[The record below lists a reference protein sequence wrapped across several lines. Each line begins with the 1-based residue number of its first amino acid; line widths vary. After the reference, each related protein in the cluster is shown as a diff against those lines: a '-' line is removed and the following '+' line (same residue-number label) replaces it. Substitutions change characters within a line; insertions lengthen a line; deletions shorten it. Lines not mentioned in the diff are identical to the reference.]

1 MPSFIGSA
9 LRGNFFLMLG
19 LWWSIKYPIKY
30 ILLKLDSGNPHSH
43 WIQSMDIIEG
53 TVKAFFALGGILAEQ
68 LVPGGPHLSL
78 YDSETQDWVQLMSWQ
93 HMTMYLFYGFSG
105 VADVLVHTSLKL
117 PVGLDRL
124 LLALALFAEGF
135 LFHFHDYKDATLTEH
150 LYHLMSIAVFG
161 AALCASLEVFQ
172 RDHTLLELSRA
183 SLFILQGS
191 WFWQIGFVLYPPW
204 GGPGWKQEEHGNKNF
219 LTMCFFWHYAVSLL
233 VMAANGFISQRC
245 SNGCGVNYGNVEVE
259 LDVELDLACCL
270 WRKNRTPD
278 PVLLP
283 ENISDEK

>member
-1 MPSFIGSA
+1 MPVGILKA
-9 LRGNFFLMLG
+9 RRGHNSTLPTCNSQLWIFRDRLPPMAETEHRHCGLG
-19 LWWSIKYPIKY
+19 KTTQLNNC
-30 ILLKLDSGNPHSH
+30 LTLNR
-43 WIQSMDIIEG
+43 
-53 TVKAFFALGGILAEQ
+53 ILAEQ

-78 YDSETQDWVQLMSWQ
+78 YDSKAQDWVQLMSWP

-135 LFHFHDYKDATLTEH
+135 LFHFHDYKDAALTEH

-172 RDHTLLELSRA
+172 RDHTLLELFRA

-219 LTMCFFWHYAVSLL
+219 LTMCFFWHYAIGLL
-233 VMAANGFISQRC
+233 VMADPWTVKSSQRPK
-245 SNGCGVNYGNVEVE
+245 E
-259 LDVELDLACCL
+259 
-270 WRKNRTPD
+270 
-278 PVLLP
+278 P
-283 ENISDEK
+283 EFVHRQLSGSHGQHD